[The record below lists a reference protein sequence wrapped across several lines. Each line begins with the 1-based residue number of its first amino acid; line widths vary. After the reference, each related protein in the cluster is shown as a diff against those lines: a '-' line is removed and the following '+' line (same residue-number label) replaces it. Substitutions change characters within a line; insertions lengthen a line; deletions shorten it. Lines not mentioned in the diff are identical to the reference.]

1 MKPLRVGI
9 IGCGWIA
16 QTAHIPAYIENP
28 KSKLVAICDA
38 NRERLDE
45 FARKYKIQNAFSDY
59 QELLQS
65 NSVDAVSICTP
76 TALHSQVAVE
86 CAKNNVHVLCE
97 KPLASNLEEAERIV
111 QALSENRIKFM
122 VGFNYRFLPN
132 HVMAKKFVDA
142 GKIGKPLL
150 IRGVVVAPGP
160 YRTDID
166 EKNYPSEA
174 KKRIGA
180 FFDLGSHLVDLFV
193 WMMGKP
199 SEVYAAF
206 SSRTNDTDVDDSAT
220 ALVRFQSNVL
230 GNVTVSWVNLP
241 DYQSASDS
249 RMIEIIGTG
258 GRIDSEFLGPSLYFY
273 GSNSISSK
281 IKGKV
286 KITPGKFNPK
296 IPDEALKWSYKKEID
311 CFLESIV
318 RDQKPP
324 ITLDHAL
331 QVLKIVV
338 AAYDSAKHKSAV
350 SMEC

>member
-1 MKPLRVGI
+1 LKPLRIGI

-28 KSKLVAICDA
+28 KSRLVAICDD
-38 NRERLDE
+38 NKERLDE
-45 FARKYKIQNAFSDY
+45 FARKYKIQNTFSDY

-76 TALHSQVAVE
+76 TAMHSKVAVE
-86 CAKNNVHVLCE
+86 SAKNGVHVLCE
-97 KPLASNLEEAERIV
+97 KPLASNLEEAGRIV
-111 QALSENRIKFM
+111 QALSQNRIKFM

-132 HVMAKKFVDA
+132 HIMAKKFVDA

-150 IRGVVVAPGP
+150 IRGIVVAPGP
-160 YRTDID
+160 YRADID
-166 EKNYPSEA
+166 ERDYLHEA
-174 KKRIGA
+174 KKRMGA

-199 SEVYAAF
+199 SEVYATF
-206 SSRTNDTDVDDSAT
+206 SSRINHTDIDDSAT
-220 ALVRFQSNVL
+220 ALIRFESNVL

-249 RMIEIIGTG
+249 RMIEIVGTG
-258 GRIDSEFLGPSLYFY
+258 GKIDSEFLGPSLYFY

-281 IKGKV
+281 IRGKV
-286 KITPGKFNPK
+286 KITPDKFNPK
-296 IPDEALKWSYKKEID
+296 VPDEALKWSYKKEID

-318 RDQKPP
+318 QDKKPP
-324 ITLDHAL
+324 ITLEHAL
-331 QVLKIVV
+331 LVLKVV
-338 AAYDSAKHKSAV
+338 LAAYDSAKHKSAV
-350 SMEC
+350 RMV